1 MVRRCVQE
9 VETEFRQIQ
18 DAVREKE
25 SEAAGTRVKL
35 KAVHNELA
43 KILASAAE
51 VRLSVQLLSAGMRAL
66 APSKSAP

>member
-1 MVRRCVQE
+1 MQE

-51 VRLSVQLLSAGMRAL
+51 VCPLAPLLSAIMMRAL
-66 APSKSAP
+66 APSRSAT

>member
-51 VRLSVQLLSAGMRAL
+51 V
-66 APSKSAP
+66 